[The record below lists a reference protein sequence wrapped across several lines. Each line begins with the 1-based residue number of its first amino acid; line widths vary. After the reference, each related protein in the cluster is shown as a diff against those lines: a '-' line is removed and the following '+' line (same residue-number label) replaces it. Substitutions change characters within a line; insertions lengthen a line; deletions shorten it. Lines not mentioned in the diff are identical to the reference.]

1 MPKALRAYLEQQ
13 LPAFVEELER
23 WIEIESF
30 SRDVMAVSWMID
42 VVGERL
48 AGLGADVHRL
58 HGEPQANHLLGYW
71 DGTGAPIVI
80 VGHVDT
86 VYPAGTLD
94 DFPFRVEGDI
104 VRGPG
109 VSDMKGCILL
119 TCYALQALRATG
131 RWTQRPLLFLVT
143 SDEELGSPTSR
154 PYIEHFARNAR
165 AALIIES
172 AEEGGWLKTWRK
184 SVSLYEL
191 HIAGKSS
198 HAGVAPELGI
208 SAIHEL
214 AHQIEQIL
222 PLANPSIGTTINIG
236 KISGGTATNVVA
248 AEALCS
254 IDVRA
259 LKVGEA
265 ERVDHALRQLT
276 PQHEGARLAL
286 MGGIN
291 RPAMEQT
298 LGNMELYYAAE
309 AIANELDLPIK
320 ASGTGGGS
328 DGNFTSALGTPT
340 LDGLGGWGSDS
351 HSTDEWL
358 SLAQFAPRAAML
370 ARLIETL

>member
-1 MPKALRAYLEQQ
+1 MPRQLLTYLDAC
-13 LPAFVEELER
+13 LPDLLDEMR
-23 WIEIESF
+23 QWIEIESF
-30 SRDVMAVSWMID
+30 TRDITAVSWMVN

-48 AGLGADVHRL
+48 SKLGASVRKYNGKPQADHL
-58 HGEPQANHLLGYW
+58 LASWPGEGEPLL
-71 DGTGAPIVI
+71 I

-86 VYPAGTLD
+86 VYPPGTLD
-94 DFPFRVEGDI
+94 QFPFRIDGDV

-119 TCYALQALRATG
+119 TCAALQALRHFG
-131 RWTQRPLLFLVT
+131 RWTSRPLKFLIT
-143 SDEELGSPTSR
+143 TDEEIGSPTSR
-154 PYIEHFARNAR
+154 RYIEEQARGSR

-184 SVSLYEL
+184 SVSMYDLT
-191 HIAGKSS
+191 ITGKPS

-214 AHQIEQIL
+214 SHQIGQIL
-222 PLANPSIGTTINIG
+222 PLARPEIGTTINIG
-236 KISGGTATNVVA
+236 KINGGTATNVVA
-248 AEALCS
+248 AEAHCT

-265 ERVDHALRQLT
+265 ERVDQALHQLVPHLAGAKLT
-276 PQHEGARLAL
+276 LEG
-286 MGGIN
+286 GVN

-298 LGNMELYYAAE
+298 PATMALYAAAE
-309 AIANELDLPIK
+309 QIANQLDLPIK

-328 DGNFTSALGTPT
+328 DGNFTSAIGVPT

-351 HSTDEWL
+351 HSFDEWL
-358 SLAQFAPRAAML
+358 SISQFAPRAALL